1 MSSTSLGLYY
11 FMIGDF
17 QSHKEIGSLTDNSIT
32 SIDIKDHNTVITQ
45 SKEIFLNSS
54 EEKIKNKKNL
64 IQIEKFKMLF
74 TLKNNGTFYLACLLY
89 DNEKEEKNLEK
100 KKQKLIFDL
109 IDDVDNQSI
118 KKLVN
123 KNGELTNVGKQNLRF
138 TIDKKERELNEE
150 KGDSDTTD
158 LLERS
163 NSDPGINKISFLN
176 TQINDIQ
183 KDVKLSVRNM
193 LNNVNDMREIDSK
206 SEQIKDTSYKFKQ
219 DAANLERK
227 LRCRKYLM
235 KFICYGLLSLPVL
248 FILYKIFY

>member
-1 MSSTSLGLYY
+1 MSSPSLGLYY

-17 QSHKEIGSLTDNSIT
+17 QTHKEIGTLTDNSIN
-32 SIDIKDHNTVITQ
+32 SLDIKDHNTVLSN
-45 SKEIFLNSS
+45 SKEIFNNSS
-54 EEKIKNKKNL
+54 EKKIKNKKNL

-74 TLKNNGTFYLACLLY
+74 TLKNNGTFYLACIII
-89 DNEKEEKNLEK
+89 DEKDEKNIEE

-109 IDDVDNQSI
+109 IDDVDNQNI
-118 KKLVN
+118 RKLVN

-150 KGDSDTTD
+150 KGDFTSD
-158 LLERS
+158 LFERS
-163 NSDPGINKISFLN
+163 NSDPSINKISFLN

-183 KDVKLSVRNM
+183 KDVKLSVKSM
-193 LNNVNDMREIDSK
+193 LNNVNDMQEIDRK

-227 LRCRKYLM
+227 LRCRKYMM
-235 KFICYGLLSLPVL
+235 KSIFYGLLSLPVL
-248 FILYKIFY
+248 FVLYKIFF

>member
-1 MSSTSLGLYY
+1 MSSPSLGLYY

-17 QSHKEIGSLTDNSIT
+17 QTHKEIGSLTDNSIS
-32 SIDIKDHNTVITQ
+32 SIDIKDHNTVISK

-54 EEKIKNKKNL
+54 EEEIKNKKNL
-64 IQIEKFKMLF
+64 IQIDKFKMLF
-74 TLKNNGTFYLACLLY
+74 TLKNNGTFYLACLLHN
-89 DNEKEEKNLEK
+89 NEKEEKHLEK

-138 TIDKKERELNEE
+138 TIDKKERELKEE

-235 KFICYGLLSLPVL
+235 KFISYGLLSLPVL

>member
-1 MSSTSLGLYY
+1 MSSPSLGLYY

-17 QSHKEIGSLTDNSIT
+17 QTHKEIGTLTDNSIN
-32 SIDIKDHNTVITQ
+32 SLDIKDHNTVLSN
-45 SKEIFLNSS
+45 SKEIFNNSS

-74 TLKNNGTFYLACLLY
+74 TLKNNGTFYLACIII
-89 DNEKEEKNLEK
+89 NEKDEKNIEE

-109 IDDVDNQSI
+109 IDDVDNQNI
-118 KKLVN
+118 RKLVN

-150 KGDSDTTD
+150 KGDFTPD
-158 LLERS
+158 LFERS
-163 NSDPGINKISFLN
+163 NSDPSINKISFLN

-183 KDVKLSVRNM
+183 KDVKLSVKSM
-193 LNNVNDMREIDSK
+193 LNNVNDMQEIDRK

-227 LRCRKYLM
+227 LRCRKYMM
-235 KFICYGLLSLPVL
+235 KSIFYGLLSLPVL
-248 FILYKIFY
+248 FVLYKIFF

>member
-1 MSSTSLGLYY
+1 MSSPSLGLYY

-17 QSHKEIGSLTDNSIT
+17 QTHKEIGTLTDNSIN
-32 SIDIKDHNTVITQ
+32 SLDIKDHNTVLSN
-45 SKEIFLNSS
+45 SKEIFNNSS

-74 TLKNNGTFYLACLLY
+74 TLKNNGTFYLACIII
-89 DNEKEEKNLEK
+89 DEKDEKNIEE

-109 IDDVDNQSI
+109 IDDVDNQNI
-118 KKLVN
+118 RKLVN

-150 KGDSDTTD
+150 KGDFTPD
-158 LLERS
+158 LFERS
-163 NSDPGINKISFLN
+163 NSDPSINKISFLN

-183 KDVKLSVRNM
+183 KDVKLSVKSM
-193 LNNVNDMREIDSK
+193 LNNVNDMQEIDRK

-227 LRCRKYLM
+227 LRCRKYMM
-235 KFICYGLLSLPVL
+235 KSIFYGLLSLPVL
-248 FILYKIFY
+248 FVLYKIFF

>member
-1 MSSTSLGLYY
+1 MSSPSLGLYY

-17 QSHKEIGSLTDNSIT
+17 QTHKEIGTLTDNSIN
-32 SIDIKDHNTVITQ
+32 SLDIKDHNTVLSN
-45 SKEIFLNSS
+45 SKEIFSNSS

-74 TLKNNGTFYLACLLY
+74 TLKNNGTFYLACIII
-89 DNEKEEKNLEK
+89 DEKDEKNIEE

-109 IDDVDNQSI
+109 IDDVDNQNI
-118 KKLVN
+118 RKLVN

-150 KGDSDTTD
+150 KGDFTSD
-158 LLERS
+158 LFERS
-163 NSDPGINKISFLN
+163 NSDPSINKISFLN

-183 KDVKLSVRNM
+183 KDVKLSVKSM
-193 LNNVNDMREIDSK
+193 LNNVNDMQEIDRK

-227 LRCRKYLM
+227 LRCRKYMM
-235 KFICYGLLSLPVL
+235 KSIFYGLLSLPVL
-248 FILYKIFY
+248 FVLYKIFF

>member
-1 MSSTSLGLYY
+1 MSSPSLGLYY

-17 QSHKEIGSLTDNSIT
+17 QTHKEIGTLTDNSIN
-32 SIDIKDHNTVITQ
+32 SLDIKDHNTVLSN
-45 SKEIFLNSS
+45 SKEIFNNSS

-74 TLKNNGTFYLACLLY
+74 TLKNNGTFYLACIII
-89 DNEKEEKNLEK
+89 DEKDEKNIEE

-109 IDDVDNQSI
+109 IDDVDNQNI
-118 KKLVN
+118 RKLVN

-150 KGDSDTTD
+150 KGDFTSD
-158 LLERS
+158 LFERS
-163 NSDPGINKISFLN
+163 NSDPSINKISFLN

-183 KDVKLSVRNM
+183 KDVKLSVKSM
-193 LNNVNDMREIDSK
+193 LNNVNDMQEIDRK

-227 LRCRKYLM
+227 LRCRKYMM
-235 KFICYGLLSLPVL
+235 KSIFYGLLSLPVL
-248 FILYKIFY
+248 FVLYKFFFC

>member
-1 MSSTSLGLYY
+1 MSSPTLGLYY

-17 QSHKEIGSLTDNSIT
+17 QTHKEIGSLTDNSIN
-32 SIDIKDHNTVITQ
+32 SLDIKDHNTVLSN
-45 SKEIFLNSS
+45 SKEIFNSS
-54 EEKIKNKKNL
+54 SEDKIKNKKNL

-74 TLKNNGTFYLACLLY
+74 TLKNNGTFYLACIII
-89 DNEKEEKNLEK
+89 NEKDEKNIEE

-109 IDDVDNQSI
+109 IDDVDNQNI
-118 KKLVN
+118 RKLVN

-150 KGDSDTTD
+150 KGDFTSE
-158 LLERS
+158 LFERS
-163 NSDPGINKISFLN
+163 NSDPSINKISFLN

-183 KDVKLSVRNM
+183 KDVKLSVKSM
-193 LNNVNDMREIDSK
+193 LNNVNDMQEIDRK

-227 LRCRKYLM
+227 LRCRKYMM
-235 KFICYGLLSLPVL
+235 KSIFYGLLSLPVL
-248 FILYKIFY
+248 FVLYKIFF

>member
-1 MSSTSLGLYY
+1 MSSPTLGLYY

-17 QSHKEIGSLTDNSIT
+17 QTHKEIGTLTDNSIN
-32 SIDIKDHNTVITQ
+32 SLDIKDHNTVLSN
-45 SKEIFLNSS
+45 SKEIFNNSS

-64 IQIEKFKMLF
+64 IVIEKFKMLF
-74 TLKNNGTFYLACLLY
+74 TLKNNGTFYLACIII
-89 DNEKEEKNLEK
+89 NEKDEKNIEE

-109 IDDVDNQSI
+109 IDDVDNQNI
-118 KKLVN
+118 RKLVN

-150 KGDSDTTD
+150 KGDFTSD
-158 LLERS
+158 LFERS
-163 NSDPGINKISFLN
+163 NSDPSINKISFLN

-183 KDVKLSVRNM
+183 KDVKLSVKSM
-193 LNNVNDMREIDSK
+193 LNNVNDMQEIDRK

-227 LRCRKYLM
+227 LRCRKYMM
-235 KFICYGLLSLPVL
+235 KSIFYGLLSLPVL
-248 FILYKIFY
+248 FVLYKIFF

>member
-1 MSSTSLGLYY
+1 
-11 FMIGDF
+11 MIGDF
-17 QSHKEIGSLTDNSIT
+17 QTHKEIGSLTDNSIS
-32 SIDIKDHNTVITQ
+32 SIDIKDHNIVISK

-54 EEKIKNKKNL
+54 EEEIKNKKNL
-64 IQIEKFKMLF
+64 IQIDKFKMLF
-74 TLKNNGTFYLACLLY
+74 TLKNNGTFYLACLLHN
-89 DNEKEEKNLEK
+89 NEKEEKHLEK

-235 KFICYGLLSLPVL
+235 KFISYGLLSLPVL

>member
-1 MSSTSLGLYY
+1 MSSPTLGLYY

-17 QSHKEIGSLTDNSIT
+17 QSHKEIGSLTDNSIN
-32 SIDIKDHNTVITQ
+32 SLDIKDHNTVLSN
-45 SKEIFLNSS
+45 SKEIFNSS
-54 EEKIKNKKNL
+54 SEDKIKNKKNL

-74 TLKNNGTFYLACLLY
+74 TLKNNGTFYLACIII
-89 DNEKEEKNLEK
+89 NEKDEKNIEE

-109 IDDVDNQSI
+109 IDDVDNQNI
-118 KKLVN
+118 RKLVN

-150 KGDSDTTD
+150 KGDFTSE
-158 LLERS
+158 LFERS
-163 NSDPGINKISFLN
+163 NSDPSINKISFLN

-183 KDVKLSVRNM
+183 KDVKLSVKSM
-193 LNNVNDMREIDSK
+193 LNNVNDMQEIDRK

-227 LRCRKYLM
+227 LRCRKYMM
-235 KFICYGLLSLPVL
+235 KSIFYGLLSLPVL
-248 FILYKIFY
+248 FVLYKIFF

>member
-1 MSSTSLGLYY
+1 MSSPTLGLYY

-17 QSHKEIGSLTDNSIT
+17 QTHKEIGTLTDNSIN
-32 SIDIKDHNTVITQ
+32 SLDIKDHNTVLSN
-45 SKEIFLNSS
+45 SKEIFNNSS

-74 TLKNNGTFYLACLLY
+74 TLKNNGTFYLACIII
-89 DNEKEEKNLEK
+89 NEKDEKNIEE

-109 IDDVDNQSI
+109 IDDVDNQNI
-118 KKLVN
+118 RKLVN

-150 KGDSDTTD
+150 KGDFTSD
-158 LLERS
+158 LFERS
-163 NSDPGINKISFLN
+163 NSDPSINKISFLN

-183 KDVKLSVRNM
+183 KDVKLSVKSM
-193 LNNVNDMREIDSK
+193 LNNVNDMQEIDRK

-227 LRCRKYLM
+227 LRCRKYMM
-235 KFICYGLLSLPVL
+235 KSIFYGLLSLPVL
-248 FILYKIFY
+248 FVLYKIFF

>member
-1 MSSTSLGLYY
+1 MSSPTLGLYY

-17 QSHKEIGSLTDNSIT
+17 QTHKEIGTLTDNSIN
-32 SIDIKDHNTVITQ
+32 SLDIKDHNTVLSN
-45 SKEIFLNSS
+45 SKEIFNNSS

-74 TLKNNGTFYLACLLY
+74 TLKNNGTFYLACIII
-89 DNEKEEKNLEK
+89 NEKDEKNIEE

-109 IDDVDNQSI
+109 IDDVDNQNI
-118 KKLVN
+118 RKLVN

-150 KGDSDTTD
+150 KGDFTSD
-158 LLERS
+158 LFERS
-163 NSDPGINKISFLN
+163 NSDPSINKISFLN

-183 KDVKLSVRNM
+183 KDVKLSVKSM
-193 LNNVNDMREIDSK
+193 LNNVNDMQEIDRK

-227 LRCRKYLM
+227 LRCRKYMM
-235 KFICYGLLSLPVL
+235 KSVFYGLLSLPVL
-248 FILYKIFY
+248 FVLYKIFF

>member
-1 MSSTSLGLYY
+1 MSSPSLGLYY

-17 QSHKEIGSLTDNSIT
+17 QTHKEIGTLTDNSIN
-32 SIDIKDHNTVITQ
+32 SLDIKDHNTVLSN
-45 SKEIFLNSS
+45 SKEIFNNSS

-74 TLKNNGTFYLACLLY
+74 TLKNNGTFYLACIIN
-89 DNEKEEKNLEK
+89 NEKDEKNIEE

-109 IDDVDNQSI
+109 IDDVDNQNI
-118 KKLVN
+118 RKLVN

-150 KGDSDTTD
+150 KGDFTPD
-158 LLERS
+158 LFERS
-163 NSDPGINKISFLN
+163 NSDPSINKISFLN

-183 KDVKLSVRNM
+183 KDVKLSVKSM
-193 LNNVNDMREIDSK
+193 LNNVNDMQEIDRK

-227 LRCRKYLM
+227 LRCRKYMM
-235 KFICYGLLSLPVL
+235 KSIFYGLLSLPVL
-248 FILYKIFY
+248 FVLYKIFF

>member
-1 MSSTSLGLYY
+1 MSSPSLGLYY

-17 QSHKEIGSLTDNSIT
+17 QTHKEIGTLTDNSIN
-32 SIDIKDHNTVITQ
+32 SLDIKDHNTVLSN
-45 SKEIFLNSS
+45 SKEIFNNSS

-74 TLKNNGTFYLACLLY
+74 TLKNNGTFYLACIII
-89 DNEKEEKNLEK
+89 DEKDEKNIEE

-109 IDDVDNQSI
+109 IDDVDNQNI
-118 KKLVN
+118 RKLVN

-150 KGDSDTTD
+150 KGDFTSD
-158 LLERS
+158 LFERS
-163 NSDPGINKISFLN
+163 NSDPSINKISFLN

-183 KDVKLSVRNM
+183 KDVKLSVKSM
-193 LNNVNDMREIDSK
+193 LNNVNDMQEIDRK

-235 KFICYGLLSLPVL
+235 KFICYGLLSLPIL

>member
-1 MSSTSLGLYY
+1 MSSPSLGLYY

-17 QSHKEIGSLTDNSIT
+17 QTHKEIGTLTDNSIN
-32 SIDIKDHNTVITQ
+32 SLDIKDHNTVLSN
-45 SKEIFLNSS
+45 SKEIFNNSS

-74 TLKNNGTFYLACLLY
+74 TLKNNGTFYLACIII
-89 DNEKEEKNLEK
+89 DEKDEKNIEE

-109 IDDVDNQSI
+109 IDDVDNQNI
-118 KKLVN
+118 RKLVN

-150 KGDSDTTD
+150 KGDFTSD
-158 LLERS
+158 LFERS
-163 NSDPGINKISFLN
+163 NSDPSINKISFLN

-183 KDVKLSVRNM
+183 KDVKLSVKSM
-193 LNNVNDMREIDSK
+193 LNNVNDMQEIDRK

-227 LRCRKYLM
+227 LRCRKYMM
-235 KFICYGLLSLPVL
+235 KSIFYGLLSLPVL
-248 FILYKIFY
+248 FVLYKIFF

>member
-1 MSSTSLGLYY
+1 MSSPTLGLYY

-17 QSHKEIGSLTDNSIT
+17 QSHKEIGSLTDNSIN
-32 SIDIKDHNTVITQ
+32 SLDIKDHNTVLTN
-45 SKEIFLNSS
+45 SKEIFNSS
-54 EEKIKNKKNL
+54 SEDKIKNKKNL

-74 TLKNNGTFYLACLLY
+74 TLKNNGTFYLACIII
-89 DNEKEEKNLEK
+89 NEKDEKNIEE

-109 IDDVDNQSI
+109 IDDVDNQNI
-118 KKLVN
+118 RKLVN

-150 KGDSDTTD
+150 KGDFTSE
-158 LLERS
+158 LFERS
-163 NSDPGINKISFLN
+163 NSDPSINKISFLN

-183 KDVKLSVRNM
+183 KDVKLSVKSM
-193 LNNVNDMREIDSK
+193 LNNVNDMQEIDRK

-227 LRCRKYLM
+227 LRCRKYMM
-235 KFICYGLLSLPVL
+235 KSVFYGLLSLPVL
-248 FILYKIFY
+248 FVLYKIFF

>member
-1 MSSTSLGLYY
+1 MSSPSLGLYY

-17 QSHKEIGSLTDNSIT
+17 QTHKEIGTLTDNSIN
-32 SIDIKDHNTVITQ
+32 SLDIKDHNTVLSN
-45 SKEIFLNSS
+45 SKEIFSNSS

-74 TLKNNGTFYLACLLY
+74 TLKNNGTFYLACIII
-89 DNEKEEKNLEK
+89 NEKDEKNIEE

-109 IDDVDNQSI
+109 IDDVDNQNI
-118 KKLVN
+118 RKLVN

-150 KGDSDTTD
+150 KGDFTSD
-158 LLERS
+158 LFERS
-163 NSDPGINKISFLN
+163 NSDPSINKISFLN

-183 KDVKLSVRNM
+183 KDVKLSVKSM
-193 LNNVNDMREIDSK
+193 LNNVNDMQEIDRK

-227 LRCRKYLM
+227 LRCRKYMM
-235 KFICYGLLSLPVL
+235 KSIFYGLLSLPVL
-248 FILYKIFY
+248 FVLYKIFF

>member
-1 MSSTSLGLYY
+1 MSSSPSLGLYY

-17 QSHKEIGSLTDNSIT
+17 NTHKEIGNMIDSSIE
-32 SIDIKDHNTVITQ
+32 SVDMKEHNTVLSN

-54 EEKIKNKKNL
+54 EENIKNKKNL
-64 IQIEKFKMLF
+64 IQIEKFKIYF
-74 TLKNNGTFYLACLLY
+74 TLKNNGAFYLACILHT
-89 DNEKEEKNLEK
+89 EQEEKSLEE

-109 IDDVDNQSI
+109 IDDVDNQNI
-118 KKLVN
+118 KKMVN

-138 TIDKKERELNEE
+138 TIDKKQSELVEQKDE
-150 KGDSDTTD
+150 VTSD
-158 LLERS
+158 LFES
-163 NSDPGINKISFLN
+163 KNSDSSINKISFLN

-183 KDVKLSVRNM
+183 KDVKLSVKNM
-193 LNNVNDMREIDSK
+193 LNNVNDMREIDNK

-235 KFICYGLLSLPVL
+235 KGIFYCLLSLPV
-248 FILYKIFY
+248 IYVLYKIFL

>member
-1 MSSTSLGLYY
+1 MSSPSLGLYY

-17 QSHKEIGSLTDNSIT
+17 QTHKEIGSLTDNSIS
-32 SIDIKDHNTVITQ
+32 SIDIKDHNTVISK

-54 EEKIKNKKNL
+54 EEEIKNKKNL
-64 IQIEKFKMLF
+64 IQIDKFKMLF
-74 TLKNNGTFYLACLLY
+74 TLKNNGTFYLACLSHN
-89 DNEKEEKNLEK
+89 NEKEEKHLEK

-235 KFICYGLLSLPVL
+235 KFISYGLLSLPVL

>member
-1 MSSTSLGLYY
+1 MSSPTLGLYY

-17 QSHKEIGSLTDNSIT
+17 QSHKEIGSLTDNSINYL
-32 SIDIKDHNTVITQ
+32 DIKDHNTVLSN
-45 SKEIFLNSS
+45 SKEIFNSS
-54 EEKIKNKKNL
+54 SEDKIKNKKNL

-74 TLKNNGTFYLACLLY
+74 TLKNNGTFYLACIII
-89 DNEKEEKNLEK
+89 NEKDEKNIEE

-109 IDDVDNQSI
+109 IDDVDNQNI
-118 KKLVN
+118 RKLVN

-150 KGDSDTTD
+150 KGDFTSE
-158 LLERS
+158 LFERS
-163 NSDPGINKISFLN
+163 NSDPSINKISFLN

-183 KDVKLSVRNM
+183 KDVKLSVKSM
-193 LNNVNDMREIDSK
+193 LNNVNDMQEIDRK

-227 LRCRKYLM
+227 LRCRKYMM
-235 KFICYGLLSLPVL
+235 KSVFYGLLSLPVL
-248 FILYKIFY
+248 FVLYKIFF

>member
-1 MSSTSLGLYY
+1 
-11 FMIGDF
+11 
-17 QSHKEIGSLTDNSIT
+17 
-32 SIDIKDHNTVITQ
+32 
-45 SKEIFLNSS
+45 
-54 EEKIKNKKNL
+54 
-64 IQIEKFKMLF
+64 MLF
-74 TLKNNGTFYLACLLY
+74 TLKNNGTFYLACLLHN
-89 DNEKEEKNLEK
+89 NEKEEKHLEK

-123 KNGELTNVGKQNLRF
+123 KNCELTNVGKQNLRF

-183 KDVKLSVRNM
+183 KDVKLSVKNM

-235 KFICYGLLSLPVL
+235 KIICYGLLSLPVL